1 MKRNC
6 KKKYCFGISG
16 FTPTPI
22 CIVWA
27 NEKPN
32 DTANWGTISL
42 RHRCANRCEGFTLAE
57 AMATLAIAAMIMV
70 AAISIYTGIR
80 RAEAVINKR
89 LESGFL
95 AMEILQRIAE
105 DIDRLALPGS
115 DVTMSIKN
123 KIEPGGYKSAQMIIE
138 SKIYDKDNK
147 PQVFEKIVWQ
157 SHPDLDANG
166 LIIYRAHG
174 GYTLE
179 DKMLEEPKE
188 KYEREWFIPICSGAT
203 LFSIDTINDSNT
215 NQTWEGQNL
224 PPAVKISI
232 SFTEPQQ
239 DLLGNPIIPEEAIKT
254 RTVVIDRFRQLAYQF
269 IYKEFLIDANRIADM
284 NDQNMPPEPNE
295 FDANKEP
302 NEISGLINEQPR
314 K

>member
-1 MKRNC
+1 MKQNC
-6 KKKYCFGISG
+6 KKKYCFGLWRAQS
-16 FTPTPI
+16 
-22 CIVWA
+22 
-27 NEKPN
+27 
-32 DTANWGTISL
+32 S
-42 RHRCANRCEGFTLAE
+42 RMSGFTLAE
-57 AMATLAIAAMIMV
+57 AMTALVIAAMIMV
-70 AAISIYTGIR
+70 AAVSIYTGIR
-80 RAEAVINKR
+80 RAEAAINKR

-95 AMEILQRIAE
+95 AMEVLQRITE

-115 DVTMSIKN
+115 DVTMSVKN
-123 KIEPGGYKSAQMIIE
+123 KIERGGYKSAQMIIE

-157 SHPDLDANG
+157 SHPDPDANG

-188 KYEREWFIPICSGAT
+188 KYEREWFIPICSGVT
-203 LFSIDTINDSNT
+203 LFSINTTNDSNT

-224 PPAVKISI
+224 PPAVRVSI
-232 SFTEPQQ
+232 SFTEPEL
-239 DLLGNPIIPEEAIKT
+239 DLTGNPVIGEEAIKT

-269 IYKEFLIDANRIADM
+269 VYKEFLIDANRIADM

-295 FDANKEP
+295 FDMNKEP
-302 NEISGLINEQPR
+302 NEISGRISEPTR